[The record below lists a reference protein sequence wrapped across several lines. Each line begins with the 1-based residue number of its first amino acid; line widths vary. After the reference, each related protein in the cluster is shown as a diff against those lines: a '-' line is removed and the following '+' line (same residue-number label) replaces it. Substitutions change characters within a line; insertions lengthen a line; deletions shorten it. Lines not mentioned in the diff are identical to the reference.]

1 MNRPL
6 LDPGYYYIVLDR
18 YRLDV
23 SIGIHDFERAKPQPV
38 TVSIAVAFPRRTDYE
53 DKIAEVIDYDYLR
66 REVTALVHNRH
77 INLQETLCTEILK
90 LCRDGGARGAI
101 VRSEKTNVYP
111 DAQAVGCEMSWFDDG
126 VLLKT
131 A

>member
-6 LDPGYYYIVLDR
+6 LSADYYYIVLDR

-38 TVSIAVAFPRRTDYE
+38 AVSIAVAFRRRKQYQ
-53 DKIAEVIDYDYLR
+53 DKIAEVIDYDFLR
-66 REVTALVHNRH
+66 SEIAALVHGRH
-77 INLQETLCTEILK
+77 INLQETLCEAILEI
-90 LCRDGGARGAI
+90 CRKGGAKGAI

-111 DAQAVGCEMSWFDDG
+111 DTQSVGCEMSWFDEG
-126 VLLKT
+126 VLLK

>member
-6 LDPGYYYIVLDR
+6 LNDEFYYILLDR

-38 TVSIAVAFPRRTDYE
+38 TVSIAVAFARRKRYE
-53 DKIAEVIDYDYLR
+53 DRITEVIDYDFLR
-66 REVTALVHNRH
+66 REIAALVHGRH
-77 INLQETLCTEILK
+77 INLQETLCEAILGICK
-90 LCRDGGARGAI
+90 KGGAKGA
-101 VRSEKTNVYP
+101 VVQSEKTNVYP
-111 DAQAVGCEMSWFDDG
+111 DTRSVGCEMSWFEAG
-126 VLLKT
+126 VLK

>member
-6 LDPGYYYIVLDR
+6 LNAGHYYIVLDR

-38 TVSIAVAFPRRTDYE
+38 TVSIAVAFARRADYQ
-53 DKIAEVIDYDYLR
+53 DKISEVIDYDFLR
-66 REVTALVHNRH
+66 TEIAALVHGWH
-77 INLQETLCTEILK
+77 INLQETLCEAVLNI
-90 LCRDGGARGAI
+90 CRKGGAKGAI

-111 DAQAVGCEMSWFDDG
+111 DAQSVGCEMSWFEEG
-126 VLLKT
+126 VLSGS
-131 A
+131 

>member
-1 MNRPL
+1 MSRPL
-6 LDPGYYYIVLDR
+6 LSADYYYVLLNE

-38 TVSIAVAFPRRTDYE
+38 TVSVAVAFARRAKYSDR
-53 DKIAEVIDYDYLR
+53 ISEVVDYDFLR
-66 REVTALVHNRH
+66 TKITALVHKGH
-77 INLQETLCTEILK
+77 INLQETLCQSILDI
-90 LCRDGGARGAI
+90 CRDGGANGAV

-111 DAQAVGCEMSWFDDG
+111 DARSVGCEMSWFDDG
-126 VLLKT
+126 VLMK

>member
-6 LDPGYYYIVLDR
+6 LSDGYYYIVLED

-38 TVSIAVAFPRRTDYE
+38 TVTLAVAFPRRAHYADRIT
-53 DKIAEVIDYDYLR
+53 EVIDYDFLR
-66 REVTALVHNRH
+66 TEIAALVHDRH
-77 INLQETLCTEILK
+77 INLQETLCEEILK
-90 LCRDGGARGAI
+90 ICREGGAKGAI
-101 VRSEKTNVYP
+101 VRSEKNNVYP
-111 DAQAVGCEMSWFDDG
+111 DAQSVGCEMSWFDDG
-126 VLLKT
+126 VLRK

>member
-6 LDPGYYYIVLDR
+6 LNPEYYYIVLDR

-38 TVSIAVAFPRRTDYE
+38 TVSISVAFPRRPRYT
-53 DKIAEVIDYDYLR
+53 DKITEVIDYDFLR
-66 REVTALVHNRH
+66 TEIAALVHDRH
-77 INLQETLCTEILK
+77 INLQETLCEAILDI
-90 LCRDGGARGAI
+90 CRNGGAKGAI

-111 DAQAVGCEMSWFDDG
+111 DTQSVGCEMSWFADG
-126 VLLKT
+126 VILK

>member
-1 MNRPL
+1 MIRPL
-6 LDPGYYYIVLDR
+6 LNDDHYYIVLDR

-38 TVSIAVAFPRRTDYE
+38 TVSLAVAFPRRAEYSDRIT
-53 DKIAEVIDYDYLR
+53 EVIDYDFLR
-66 REVTALVHNRH
+66 TKIAALVHNGH
-77 INLQETLCTEILK
+77 INLQETLCQSILNI
-90 LCRDGGARGAI
+90 CREGGAKGAI

-111 DAQAVGCEMSWFDDG
+111 DAQSVGCEMSWFDAG
-126 VLLKT
+126 VLKK

>member
-1 MNRPL
+1 MNRPPL
-6 LDPGYYYIVLDR
+6 NDDHYYVLLDR

-38 TVSIAVAFPRRTDYE
+38 SVCISVAFPRRKHYADRIT
-53 DKIAEVIDYDYLR
+53 EVIDYDFLR
-66 REVTALVHNRH
+66 KEIAALVHDRH
-77 INLQETLCTEILK
+77 INLQETLCEAILDI
-90 LCRDGGARGAI
+90 CRKGGAKGAL

-111 DAQAVGCEMSWFDDG
+111 DARSVGCEMSWFDDG
-126 VLLKT
+126 VLNK

>member
-1 MNRPL
+1 MIRPL
-6 LDPGYYYIVLDR
+6 LNDDHYYIVLDG

-38 TVSIAVAFPRRTDYE
+38 TVSLAVAFPRRDRYTDR
-53 DKIAEVIDYDYLR
+53 ITEVIDYDFLR
-66 REVTALVHNRH
+66 AKVAALVHNRH
-77 INLQETLCTEILK
+77 INLQETLCEAILNI
-90 LCRDGGARGAI
+90 CRDGGAKGAI

-111 DAQAVGCEMSWFDDG
+111 DAQSVGCEMSWFDDG
-126 VLLKT
+126 VLMK

>member
-6 LDPGYYYIVLDR
+6 LNDAYYYIILDR

-23 SIGIHDFERAKPQPV
+23 SIGIHDFERLKPQPV
-38 TVSIAVAFPRRTDYE
+38 TVSIAVAFARRARYE
-53 DKIAEVIDYDYLR
+53 DKISEVIDYDFLR
-66 REVTALVHNRH
+66 TKIAALVHNRH
-77 INLQETLCTEILK
+77 INLQETLCEAILNI
-90 LCRDGGARGAI
+90 CRDGGAKGAI

-111 DAQAVGCEMSWFDDG
+111 DTNSVGCEVSFFDDG
-126 VLLKT
+126 VLLK

>member
-6 LDPGYYYIVLDR
+6 LNEAYYYIILDR

-23 SIGIHDFERAKPQPV
+23 SIGIHDFERLKPQPV
-38 TVSIAVAFPRRTDYE
+38 TVSIAVAFPRRNRYE
-53 DKIAEVIDYDYLR
+53 DKISEVVDYDFLR
-66 REVTALVHNRH
+66 SKIAALVHNRH
-77 INLQETLCTEILK
+77 INLQETLCEAILK
-90 LCRDGGARGAI
+90 ICRDGGAKGAI

-111 DAQAVGCEMSWFDDG
+111 DTNSVGCEVSFFDDG
-126 VLLKT
+126 VLLK

>member
-6 LDPGYYYIVLDR
+6 LSERHYWIVLDR

-23 SIGIHDFERAKPQPV
+23 SIGIHDFERLKPQPV
-38 TVSIAVAFPRRTDYE
+38 RVTVAVAFE
-53 DKIAEVIDYDYLR
+53 KKAAFADKIANVIDYDFLR
-66 REVTALVHNRH
+66 SEIAALVHGRH
-77 INLQETLCTEILK
+77 INLQETLCEAILAI
-90 LCRDGGARGAI
+90 CRKGGARGAI

-111 DAQAVGCEMSWFDDG
+111 DTQSVGCEMSWFDDG
-126 VLLKT
+126 VLMK

>member
-6 LDPGYYYIVLDR
+6 LNEDHYYILLDR

-38 TVSIAVAFPRRTDYE
+38 AVSIAVAFPRRKRYQ
-53 DKIAEVIDYDYLR
+53 DKVSDVVDYDFLR
-66 REVTALVHNRH
+66 TEIAALVHGRH
-77 INLQETLCTEILK
+77 INLQESLCEAMLDI
-90 LCRDGGARGAI
+90 CRKSGARGAI

-111 DAQAVGCEMSWFDDG
+111 DTQSVGCEMSWFDDG
-126 VLLKT
+126 VLMK

>member
-6 LDPGYYYIVLDR
+6 LNDAYYYIILDR

-23 SIGIHDFERAKPQPV
+23 SIGIHDFERLKPQPV
-38 TVSIAVAFPRRTDYE
+38 TVSIAVAFSRRASYE
-53 DKIAEVIDYDYLR
+53 DKISEVIDYDFLR
-66 REVTALVHNRH
+66 TKIAALVHNRH
-77 INLQETLCTEILK
+77 INLQETLCEAILTI
-90 LCRDGGARGAI
+90 CRDDGAKGAI

-111 DAQAVGCEMSWFDDG
+111 DTNSVGCEVSFFDNG
-126 VLLKT
+126 VLLK

>member
-6 LDPGYYYIVLDR
+6 LNGRHYYIVLDG

-38 TVSIAVAFPRRTDYE
+38 TVSIAVAFARRPRYQ
-53 DKIAEVIDYDYLR
+53 DKVAEVIDYDFLR
-66 REVTALVHNRH
+66 REIAALVHGRH
-77 INLQETLCTEILK
+77 INLQESLCEQILDI
-90 LCRDGGARGAI
+90 CRKGGAKGAI

-111 DAQAVGCEMSWFDDG
+111 DTLSVGCEMSFFEDG
-126 VLLKT
+126 VLLGVS
-131 A
+131 